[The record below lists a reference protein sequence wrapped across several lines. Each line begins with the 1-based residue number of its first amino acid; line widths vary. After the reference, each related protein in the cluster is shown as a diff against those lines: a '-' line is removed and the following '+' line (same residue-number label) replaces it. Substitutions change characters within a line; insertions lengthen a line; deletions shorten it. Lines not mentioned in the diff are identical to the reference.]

1 MIRAGELGADAATR
15 PDTARWPA
23 EPLPGFRR
31 AEATA
36 WIGAGD
42 DVWRRTSRD
51 VLRWTVK
58 TRSGFAVDDD
68 SPVRAGMRRTVTARV
83 LGIRIHEP
91 VRVVAVIDAATRVGF
106 AYRTLPGH
114 PVRGEEAFVVHR
126 DGDEVFFSV
135 RSLTAPAPSGGWRWA
150 FPLLRVAQVVARR
163 RYLRALR

>member
-1 MIRAGELGADAATR
+1 MTRAPELGADTATR
-15 PDTARWPA
+15 PEIAIWPA
-23 EPLPGFRR
+23 ERIPGFRR

-36 WIGAGD
+36 WIGIGD
-42 DVWRRTSRD
+42 DVWRRASRD
-51 VLRWTVK
+51 VLRWAVK
-58 TRSGFAVDDD
+58 TRSGFTVDDD
-68 SPVRAGMRRTVTARV
+68 SPVQVGLRRTITARV

-114 PVRGEEAFVVHR
+114 PVHGEEAFVVHR